1 MPDVSRLREQTLS
14 RTRSF
19 LAHSWP
25 LDMCPEV
32 EACEREVEAVLDT
45 LREKNEII
53 KAYAGPTGLTPEDIA
68 SAREAIGEYFAA
80 EAAYDMGLV
89 DAEVIGEA
97 RAALRSALS

>member
-53 KAYAGPTGLTPEDIA
+53 KAYAGPTGEDIA
-68 SAREAIGEYFAA
+68 SAREAIGEYFAF